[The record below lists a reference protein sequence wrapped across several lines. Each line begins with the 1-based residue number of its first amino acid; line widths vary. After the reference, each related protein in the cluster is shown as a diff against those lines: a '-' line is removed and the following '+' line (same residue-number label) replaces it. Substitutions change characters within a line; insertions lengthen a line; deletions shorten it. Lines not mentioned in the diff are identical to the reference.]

1 VELCIFRKTTV
12 FNVQFAL
19 IAACFQTMVTFAS
32 DEDCTYSP
40 PTITYHIPF
49 EFNSK
54 TMNTRIQEI
63 WIDLYQELR
72 KFISGKVND
81 INTTEDIL
89 QDVFLKIQLN
99 IHTLTDCSKLTA
111 WVYQITRN
119 TIADHYRKTINS
131 EVQIDG
137 FDLAEQDNEEPLY
150 HSLSNC
156 INQKIN
162 KLSDK
167 YKEAILLT
175 YLNAYSQIELA
186 EKLNISYSGAKTRV
200 QRGREQLKDFIL
212 DCPNVETDSKGN
224 LIAYEPPKE

>member
-1 VELCIFRKTTV
+1 
-12 FNVQFAL
+12 
-19 IAACFQTMVTFAS
+19 
-32 DEDCTYSP
+32 
-40 PTITYHIPF
+40 
-49 EFNSK
+49 
-54 TMNTRIQEI
+54 MNIRIQEI
-63 WIDLYQELR
+63 WADLYQELK
-72 KFISGKVND
+72 KFILSKVKVID
-81 INTTEDIL
+81 TTEDIL

-119 TIADHYRKTINS
+119 TNADHYRKSTNS
-131 EVQIDG
+131 EVQVDG
-137 FDLAEQDNEEPLY
+137 FDLAEQDNEDPLY

-167 YKEAILLT
+167 YQQAILLT
-175 YLNAYSQIELA
+175 YLNGYSQSELA

-200 QRGREQLKDFIL
+200 QRGREMLKDLIL

-224 LIAYEPPKE
+224 LISYEPPKE